1 VRLSPAASTADLVA
15 DGGVRDEGY
24 PSRIQEGA
32 MTMATRV
39 QVTALTTLLV
49 AGSLSGAGAQTS
61 TGPVNTP
68 DQGAQPGQPGMMGRD
83 MMSGLR
89 GVGRGGM
96 CGMMGHMMGGMNR
109 GMMDDGLRMRMMFAI
124 ADTDGDGSLS
134 FDEVTAIHKRIFN
147 AVDANKDGKVT
158 PEELRKFFAG
168 Q

>member
-1 VRLSPAASTADLVA
+1 
-15 DGGVRDEGY
+15 
-24 PSRIQEGA
+24 
-32 MTMATRV
+32 MTMATWV

-61 TGPVNTP
+61 TGPVNAP
-68 DQGAQPGQPGMMGRD
+68 DPGAPPGQPGMMGRD
-83 MMSGLR
+83 IMSGMR
-89 GVGRGGM
+89 GMGQGGR
-96 CGMMGHMMGGMNR
+96 CGMMDHMMGGMDR
-109 GMMDDGLRMRMMFAI
+109 GMMDGGLRMRMMFAI

-158 PEELRKFFAG
+158 PEELRKFFTG